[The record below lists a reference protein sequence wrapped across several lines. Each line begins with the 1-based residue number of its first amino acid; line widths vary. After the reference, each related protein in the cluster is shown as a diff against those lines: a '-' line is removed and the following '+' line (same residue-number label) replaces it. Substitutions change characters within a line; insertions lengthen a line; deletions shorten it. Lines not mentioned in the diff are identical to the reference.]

1 MKGRAVRGVSAI
13 VIISLI
19 GFILFIHQT
28 SLKPSFSV
36 LKDNSLSNLRTDD
49 ILYYGSS
56 SCEVCQEFDKVLKDF
71 QDETRSKIYYWDATD
86 LTIVR
91 KAADIKV
98 YNTPTI
104 IIKRNNKVK
113 ILQGY
118 HSKNELKQFM
128 KGAE

>member
-1 MKGRAVRGVSAI
+1 MKGKTLRGISAI
-13 VIISLI
+13 VIMSFI

-28 SLKPSFSV
+28 SLKPTFSE
-36 LKDNSLSNLRTDD
+36 LKDNSLSNLRPGD

-86 LTIVR
+86 LAIVR

-104 IIKRNNKVK
+104 IIKSNNKVK

-118 HSKNELKQFM
+118 HSKHKLKQFM
-128 KGAE
+128 KEEK

>member
-1 MKGRAVRGVSAI
+1 MKGRAVRGISAI

-71 QDETRSKIYYWDATD
+71 QDETRSKIYYWDAAD

-113 ILQGY
+113 TLQGY

-128 KGAE
+128 KGEE

>member
-1 MKGRAVRGVSAI
+1 MKGRAVRGISAI

-86 LTIVR
+86 LTIVS

-113 ILQGY
+113 TLQGY

-128 KGAE
+128 KGEE

>member
-1 MKGRAVRGVSAI
+1 M
-13 VIISLI
+13 
-19 GFILFIHQT
+19 
-28 SLKPSFSV
+28 
-36 LKDNSLSNLRTDD
+36 
-49 ILYYGSS
+49 
-56 SCEVCQEFDKVLKDF
+56 LKDF

-128 KGAE
+128 KGEE